1 MQGDY
6 ERESGRLPV
15 PIMNRF
21 QEDEQAIHQVRHQ
34 PGKKNIQKQ
43 KVVAISEWFDVSRL
57 ARRVTIRAPNSQS
70 SS

>member
-15 PIMNRF
+15 PIMNKF
-21 QEDEQAIHQVRHQ
+21 QEDEQAIHQVGHH

-43 KVVAISEWFDVSRL
+43 KVVAISDWFDVSRF
-57 ARRVTIRAPNSQS
+57 ASRGHHPSTK
-70 SS
+70 